1 MGWGFGD
8 EGGRTVVRRKVE
20 EGETVTVELEPELG
34 LYEVRYFVLS
44 SSSKVDNDN
53 YSGVYKVSTF
63 EAN

>member
-1 MGWGFGD
+1 M
-8 EGGRTVVRRKVE
+8 E

-44 SSSKVDNDN
+44 SSSKVDN